1 MNKKYLYKCF
11 ILALGLSGFLAES
24 QAQDLHFADVSSMSV
39 WYNQSLKLD
48 NKIDLRLNYRD
59 VKYQSLVAFRT
70 ASALVNVPVFKNV
83 GGSNSFL
90 NFTAGGNFDQSNS
103 GIFKNNSFLLGISY
117 AQQLSDNETYIAAG
131 FQGTSTRSIF
141 GSSSVT
147 FPDQFD
153 QYGPLPLGT
162 RDPLNAGRTFTWNSL
177 NAGISVFQNTDDRE
191 WYLGASLRH
200 INRPYTNENK
210 TEAYRLSPTVGVQA
224 GMTIKSEYDQFGVYG
239 LMNLQADAYEYLLGA
254 TFNRI
259 LTKSEANN
267 EGTAFGA
274 GIALRVH
281 DAIIPKVQ
289 LKFNKTVLCIHYD
302 MNISGL
308 KAAGYSRQA
317 FELAI
322 SQRLN

>member
-1 MNKKYLYKCF
+1 MNRNYLYRSF
-11 ILALGLSGFLAES
+11 ILAMGLTLSAVVS
-24 QAQDLHFADVSSMSV
+24 QAQDLHFADVQTMGV

-70 ASALVNVPVFKNV
+70 ASALVNLPVFKKE
-83 GGSNSFL
+83 GATNSFL
-90 NFTAGGNFDQSNS
+90 NFTAGGNFDQSNA
-103 GIFKNNSFLLGISY
+103 GIFKNNTLLLGISY
-117 AQQLSDNETYIAAG
+117 AQQLSDNQTYLAAG
-131 FQGTSTRSIF
+131 FQGTSTRSVF
-141 GSSSVT
+141 GSSSVS

-153 QYGPLPLGT
+153 QYGPLPSGT
-162 RDPLNAGRTFTWNSL
+162 RDPLNAGRSYTWNSL
-177 NAGISVFQNTDDRE
+177 NAGISLFQNTDIKE
-191 WYLGASLRH
+191 WYVGASLRH
-200 INRPYTNENK
+200 LNRPYTDENK
-210 TEAYRLSPTVGVQA
+210 TEAYRLAPTVGVQA
-224 GMTIKSEYDQFGVYG
+224 GMTIKSDYDQFGVYG

-254 TFNRI
+254 KFNRI
-259 LTKSEANN
+259 LTKAEGNN

-281 DAIIPKVQ
+281 DAIIPNVQ
-289 LKFNKTVLCIHYD
+289 LKFNKTVLGIHYD

-322 SQRLN
+322 TQRLN